1 MKHFGGNP
9 SKVAFFDPSAGGS
22 SVGLHL
28 LSPLSEDLF
37 HQAVVERGVELTG
50 QQCQLKSQYISPKKI
65 LKNSTVNLGKTKE

>member
-1 MKHFGGNP
+1 MQRVKSNMKHFGGNP
-9 SKVAFFDPSAGGS
+9 SKAAFFDASAGGS

-50 QQCQLKSQYISPKKI
+50 QQCQFKS
-65 LKNSTVNLGKTKE
+65 E

>member
-9 SKVAFFDPSAGGS
+9 SKVAFFDANAGGS

-50 QQCQLKSQYISPKKI
+50 QQCQFKSQYISPKKI